1 MYLYFCLFLTGY
13 YVFLIIRY
21 IEGWNALSEWH
32 LPNDFIPQTA
42 ITVLLPAR
50 DEAENIAAGL
60 SSIFENAYPSH
71 LFEVIVLDDY
81 STDATVEIVQQF
93 QLKHTNLRLIHLA
106 DSVKTTETQSFK
118 KKAIELGIAQATGTL
133 IVGTDADCV
142 VQRDWLALFAS
153 MYERTGAMF
162 IAAPV
167 NFYQEKDGLEQFQ
180 SLDFLGMMTLTGAG
194 IHRRFMRMCNGANV
208 AYDKAT
214 FYAVGGFKDIDHV
227 ASGDDMLL
235 MQKFAFHFPT
245 KIAFLKNQ
253 RATTFTKAKPT
264 WHSFLQQRIRW
275 GSKSSSYTE
284 WHVTFMLAMVYFFC
298 CSIVLNTLWLAC
310 SLTFNWSNDSGK
322 LLALQLFC
330 KTAVDFFFLRQSALY
345 FQRHDLMR
353 IFFRSQV
360 LHILYIA
367 LVGTLTNVVK
377 RYEWKGRRVR

>member
-1 MYLYFCLFLTGY
+1 ML
-13 YVFLIIRY
+13 RY
-21 IEGWNALSEWH
+21 IEGWNALSEWQ
-32 LPNDFIPQTA
+32 LPRDFIPQTA

-50 DEAENIAAGL
+50 DEAENIAACL
-60 SSIFENAYPSH
+60 RSVFANTYPSN

-93 QLKHTNLRLIHLA
+93 QLQYPNLRIIHLA
-106 DSVKTTETQSFK
+106 DSVETTETQSFK

-133 IVGTDADCV
+133 IVGTDADCI

-153 MYERTGAMF
+153 MYERTGAKF

-167 NFYQEKDGLEQFQ
+167 NFYQEKKLLEKFQ

-194 IHRRFMRMCNGANV
+194 VRRRFMRMCNGANV

-214 FYAVGGFKDIDHV
+214 FYAVGGFQDIDHV

-235 MQKFAFHFPT
+235 MQKFAFHFPE

-253 RATTFTKAKPT
+253 TATTFTKAKPT
-264 WHSFLQQRIRW
+264 WRSFLQQRIRW

-284 WHVTFMLAMVYFFC
+284 WHVTFILAMVYFFC
-298 CSIVLNTLWLAC
+298 CTIVLNTIWLAF
-310 SLTFNWSNDSGK
+310 SLTFAWSNDSGK

-330 KTAVDFFFLRQSALY
+330 KTVVDFFFLRQSALY
-345 FQRHDLMR
+345 FQRCDLMR
-353 IFFRSQV
+353 VFFRSQV

-367 LVGTLTNVVK
+367 IVGTLSNVVK